1 MSTKRTGKTEAEPAR
16 ETPLDAVRA
25 RRASA
30 LDAGRPEA
38 AAKRAAQGRLTA
50 RQGIDAFLD
59 PGSFVELGRVAKPA
73 REDMAGAADGVVMGH
88 GLAHGKPVAVMAY
101 DYTVHAGTQGYVNH
115 LKTDRIYALAAANR
129 WPMVSWLEGGGARP
143 HDFSVSM
150 RGDTHTFVNAAR
162 LSGLVPTIGIVSGRC
177 FAGNANLAGLC
188 DILIATE
195 QAVMGMAGP
204 ALVQQALGFTPTP
217 EEIGPAQVH
226 VEAGAADALCRDD
239 RAAASLARQAL
250 GYFFGT
256 TAPGRA
262 PDTAKLRDIVP
273 ADPMQGYNVRRVLD
287 HLFDVESILE
297 LRPRF
302 GGAAVTALARIEGI
316 PVGVI
321 ASQPTYLGGAIDSPT
336 SDKIAR
342 FIQLCDAH
350 DLPIVLLVDTPGLM
364 VGPAVEKTALVR
376 HSARILVAL
385 ANATVPFMTVVMR
398 KAYGLGYYVLGS
410 KAMNP
415 ALLLAWPTAEF
426 GGMGLEGAA
435 AIIWKKDLEAIADE
449 AERKRALKD
458 KTDYLMRMNT
468 ALEVGGRFE
477 YDDVIDPADTRDI
490 LAKTLRALPRPAPR
504 SGRKRVVDSW

>member
-1 MSTKRTGKTEAEPAR
+1 MTSKRKGESGAPVASAPLEAVSAAR
-16 ETPLDAVRA
+16 AA
-25 RRASA
+25 A
-30 LDAGRPEA
+30 LDAARPEA
-38 AAKRAAQGRLTA
+38 VAKRHAAGRLTA
-50 RQGIDAFLD
+50 RESVDAFLD
-59 PGSFVELGRVAKPA
+59 PGSFVEIGRVAKPA

-88 GLAHGKPVAVMAY
+88 GLAHGRPVAVMAY

-129 WPMVSWLEGGGARP
+129 WPVVTWLEGGGARP
-143 HDFSVSM
+143 HDFTVSH

-188 DILIATE
+188 DVLIATE

-226 VEAGAADALCRDD
+226 VEAGAADALVKDD
-239 RAAASLARQAL
+239 AAAAALARKAI
-250 GYFFGT
+250 GYFFGP
-256 TAPGRA
+256 APPGRA
-262 PDTAKLRDIVP
+262 PDAAKLREIVP

-287 HLFDVESILE
+287 HLCDVDSILE

-316 PVGVI
+316 PVGIV

-342 FIQLCDAH
+342 FIQMCDAH
-350 DLPIVLLVDTPGLM
+350 DIPIVLLVDTPGLM

-385 ANATVPFMTVVMR
+385 ANATVPFLTVVMR

-410 KAMNP
+410 KALSP

-435 AIIWKKDLEAIADE
+435 AIIWKKDFEAIADGD
-449 AERKRALKD
+449 ARKRALRE
-458 KTDYLMRMNT
+458 KTEYLMRMNT

-477 YDDVIDPADTRDI
+477 YDDVIDPADTRAM

-504 SGRKRVVDSW
+504 AGRKRVIDSW